1 MSSPSAIEAAK
12 IGIHIPK
19 ILLPNSD
26 TNLTK
31 WSVIACDQYTSQPNY
46 WDEVEVLV
54 SENPSCLRLVAPEAL
69 GRTIDRPLR
78 NRKIWTSMKDYLATV
93 LEEKTEGFVLI
104 ERTLPNG
111 KIRKGL
117 LIALDLEHYD
127 YEGAKTMIRTTEG
140 TIVDRLPE
148 RVTIRREAAIELPHI
163 MVLIDDPKKTV
174 IDPLFQKDL
183 RKLYDFKLMQ
193 AAGKIRGFAVEG
205 EDIDHVIR
213 AFKGLIKPDHFSEKY
228 GLEGEKPFLFAM
240 GDGNH
245 SFAAAKVVWEEVK
258 AAAPNWESVKDHP
271 SRYGLAEIVNL
282 HDESL
287 EFEGIHRLL
296 LGIDVS
302 DFLTYMENSLRG
314 IAYTFEHMEV
324 QELEKLLKSLKGEE
338 PQRLPIVSSIQTGLL
353 TLTEPTHTGT
363 AASLHSFLDA
373 YLDEHPSIE
382 MDYVHDSKL
391 VLDRGQ
397 LEGNLGIFIPAL
409 RKDEFFGTIIQDG
422 PYPRKT
428 FSMGEA
434 DDKRFY
440 LEARKIRR

>member
-54 SENPSCLRLVAPEAL
+54 SENPSCLRLVAPEVL

-111 KIRKGL
+111 KIRKVL

-174 IDPLFQKDL
+174 IDP
-183 RKLYDFKLMQ
+183 
-193 AAGKIRGFAVEG
+193 
-205 EDIDHVIR
+205 
-213 AFKGLIKPDHFSEKY
+213 
-228 GLEGEKPFLFAM
+228 
-240 GDGNH
+240 
-245 SFAAAKVVWEEVK
+245 
-258 AAAPNWESVKDHP
+258 
-271 SRYGLAEIVNL
+271 
-282 HDESL
+282 
-287 EFEGIHRLL
+287 
-296 LGIDVS
+296 
-302 DFLTYMENSLRG
+302 
-314 IAYTFEHMEV
+314 
-324 QELEKLLKSLKGEE
+324 
-338 PQRLPIVSSIQTGLL
+338 
-353 TLTEPTHTGT
+353 
-363 AASLHSFLDA
+363 
-373 YLDEHPSIE
+373 
-382 MDYVHDSKL
+382 
-391 VLDRGQ
+391 
-397 LEGNLGIFIPAL
+397 
-409 RKDEFFGTIIQDG
+409 
-422 PYPRKT
+422 
-428 FSMGEA
+428 
-434 DDKRFY
+434 
-440 LEARKIRR
+440 